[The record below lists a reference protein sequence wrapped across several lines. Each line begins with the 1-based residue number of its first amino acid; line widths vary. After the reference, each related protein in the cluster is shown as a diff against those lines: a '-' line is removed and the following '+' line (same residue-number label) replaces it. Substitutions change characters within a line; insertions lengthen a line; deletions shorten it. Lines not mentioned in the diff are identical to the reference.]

1 MINNYIEKQIKD
13 ANNNFNYFLVRLIT
27 LIIRSIFIV
36 SIILIINSF
45 LLSTTINII
54 SIIIT
59 ILYGIYLYNKISY
72 YIDIMLDIKDII
84 PKEEITY
91 ELDLNTISDNLS
103 IKSLNYGK

>member
-1 MINNYIEKQIKD
+1 MNNNYITNQIKD

-27 LIIRSIFIV
+27 LIIKAIFTISIV
-36 SIILIINSF
+36 LIINSF
-45 LLSTTINII
+45 ILSTPINVI
-54 SIIIT
+54 SIIFVIV
-59 ILYGIYLYNKISY
+59 YGINLYNKISY
-72 YIDIMLDIKDII
+72 YIDVMQDIRNTI